1 MYNFFSTGEALD
13 IYQIIE
19 ITKGS
24 LAKGRESSMSHVKKE
39 KPLGMHSS

>member
-1 MYNFFSTGEALD
+1 VNKVDHAFISTGEALD

-24 LAKGRESSMSHVKKE
+24 LAKGKRQGTRWK
-39 KPLGMHSS
+39 

>member
-1 MYNFFSTGEALD
+1 MFFFFPPPTGEALD

-24 LAKGRESSMSHVKKE
+24 LTKGR
-39 KPLGMHSS
+39 